1 MGFYSEFKQFALKGN
16 VIDMAVGIIIG
27 GAFGKIVES
36 LVQDILLPP
45 LGFLICGVPFN
56 QLKLNLKVGAEDQ
69 MISIEYGHFLEVS
82 TDFLIVAL
90 VIFLMVK
97 GMNHLKAHR
106 QKEEEGISKDPE
118 EIILLREIRDSLKEK
133 K

>member
-16 VIDMAVGIIIG
+16 VIEMAVGIIIG

-45 LGFLICGVPFN
+45 LGFLIGGVPFN
-56 QLKLNLKVGAEDQ
+56 QLKLNLKVGAEDK
-69 MISIEYGHFLEVS
+69 ISIEYGHFLEVS

-90 VIFLMVK
+90 VIFLIIK
-97 GMNHLKAHR
+97 GMNHLNARR

>member
-16 VIDMAVGIIIG
+16 VIEMAVGIIIG

-45 LGFLICGVPFN
+45 LGFLIGGVPFN
-56 QLKLNLKVGAEDQ
+56 QLKLNLKVGAEDK
-69 MISIEYGHFLEVS
+69 ISIEYGHFLEVS

-90 VIFLMVK
+90 VIFLIIK
-97 GMNHLKAHR
+97 GMNHLNARR
-106 QKEEEGISKDPE
+106 QKEEEGISKDSE